1 MDSSHSIKRR
11 QKREVRKLE
20 EIKLRKETIKKLI
33 LNSKLLPQEEKENL
47 EYAIDYII
55 YIMDRYK
62 LSEGLDF

>member
-20 EIKLRKETIKKLI
+20 EIKSRKETIKKLI